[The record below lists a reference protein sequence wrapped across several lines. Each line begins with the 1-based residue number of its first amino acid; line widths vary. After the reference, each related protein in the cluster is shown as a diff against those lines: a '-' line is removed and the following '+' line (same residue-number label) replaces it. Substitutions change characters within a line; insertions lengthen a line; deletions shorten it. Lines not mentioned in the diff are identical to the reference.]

1 MSHTAAAK
9 ISPRMPVVR
18 GFDHFER
25 ALVTRKRE
33 LDARIGELLGDVAAK
48 GEADDEGDVAIQNYS
63 TDWAAATLE
72 RTRRTLREVEAA
84 LARIKSGDYGVCG
97 ACHISIPK
105 ARLEALPWAR
115 LCVSCAE
122 RSAQGHSD

>member
-1 MSHTAAAK
+1 MSHTATAR
-9 ISPRMPVVR
+9 ISTRTPPVR
-18 GFDHFER
+18 SFDHFEH
-25 ALVTRKRE
+25 ALLTRKRE

-48 GEADDEGDVAIQNYS
+48 GEADDEGDLATQNYS
-63 TDWAAATLE
+63 TDFAAATLE
-72 RTRRTLREVEAA
+72 RTRRTLGEVEAA

-97 ACHISIPK
+97 VCHISIPR

-115 LCVSCAE
+115 LCVPCAE